1 MSPESEDINMVIV
14 NPAPIRH
21 RDDMIIEE
29 NTKPS
34 IYKGKFKEAM
44 NMDTSDDF
52 SQNDLKTELV
62 AETKVLKEK
71 LPTNMDMTED
81 FPNKESSEVSYYT
94 ALSTLSAEIRK
105 YAKDITPL
113 TKKEDKFRRSHMPL
127 QTLSYELYGDLLVQ
141 WLVTRKYIK
150 QAINIPSDGSMEKIT
165 WSYLNALFDHRFN
178 DTLSEK
184 DFLHC
189 IKGLHGILEKDVQKK
204 YDIANFG
211 KEGIS
216 VSVHA
221 PAKERI
227 VEKIVE
233 KIVYVE
239 KESKQANSSTP
250 TPSLLQQRKMKN
262 KATSKSSSYE
272 KDEVKN
278 ILTMAS
284 QLSDKLD
291 IPITDAFNKAEEIL
305 SITQTS
311 GRSSSRSR
319 SRSRN
324 RQTTTDVKQQPWYTS
339 DPQKVMELT
348 NTIKALLDAKPKVT
362 KKRVPKHPM
371 PKSDNLSPVSLGP
384 PIDDYNE
391 MMAKQ
396 NNVSNSSSQQDRP
409 GELQY
414 PPASLESQIAR
425 EQVKNKNRS
434 RPPPPGDSL
443 APYEEVV
450 SAESWQ
456 KRSVPSTQTS
466 PPTAEL
472 SSYAAAAKR
481 FYEKL
486 PTPEWVEVRKKKAQA
501 AIRPATKPNQFFVR
515 PQVQS
520 LLNHFKPGLRSTGRK
535 LLIELQDAIKH
546 QENWDII
553 MDKTKLIYA
562 EWTSSN
568 ALLLTTDIP
577 LSQDQQ
583 GLYRMAVAHYL
594 EQEVSEMRI
603 LNRPTTSSLR
613 FCRVPTRNTWD
624 GKVFTEDD
632 LLRMIQADK
641 LWKNAEIFGK
651 PRFIKPK
658 HVDSLPPV
666 ATVLIDIKD
675 TKKGEDAK
683 ALIGSTVVFNGQH
696 CRCLPWVNNDVIPQC
711 QSCYRWGHTKFVC
724 RMTFVTCARCGDNH
738 PTDSHVLYCGD
749 CLNGGNCERITCV
762 NCQGNGKDNHS
773 ALDTN
778 CPFRRAQNNRE
789 TMRVLMEDYRARK
802 AQRIEENAHAREQ
815 QRKEAEKTAKKKG
828 LTVRDLRAMLDNVEV
843 VKGREPTKTKTGPL
857 GKTTAR
863 KSVAQPPAARLI
875 IKPGEPSRVEGVTI
889 KKPKFGKPRTPSP
902 KGMDVDNPI
911 QINSSPLE
919 GSSASKNLDPHV

>member
-1 MSPESEDINMVIV
+1 
-14 NPAPIRH
+14 
-21 RDDMIIEE
+21 
-29 NTKPS
+29 
-34 IYKGKFKEAM
+34 
-44 NMDTSDDF
+44 MDT
-52 SQNDLKTELV
+52 
-62 AETKVLKEK
+62 
-71 LPTNMDMTED
+71 TED
-81 FPNKESSEVSYYT
+81 FDKEGSSEVAYYS
-94 ALSTLSAEIRK
+94 APSTLSAEIRK

-113 TKKEDKFRRSHMPL
+113 SKREDKFRRSHTPL
-127 QTLSYELYGDLLVQ
+127 QMLSNGKPLWDFMDVVTQNLTAEDMMEFHKELDRKGYSARSAYLEVMLNGLFKEVINEDLHQGHYNAIKDVYDNFNNPLEMFEDQVESVEKDKTLFAIIPYELYGDLLVQ

-150 QAINIPSDGSMEKIT
+150 QAINVPSDGSMEKIT

-178 DTLSEK
+178 DTLSEN

-189 IKGLHGILEKDVQKK
+189 VKGLHGILEKDIQKK
-204 YDIANFG
+204 YDVANFG
-211 KEGIS
+211 KEGINAS
-216 VSVHA
+216 IHT
-221 PAKERI
+221 PAKEKI
-227 VEKIVE
+227 VKKIVE

-239 KESKQANSSTP
+239 KESEQTNSSTS

-262 KATSKSSSYE
+262 KAASKSLSYE

-291 IPITDAFNKAEEIL
+291 IPIMDAFDKAEEIL
-305 SITQTS
+305 SITQST
-311 GRSSSRSR
+311 
-319 SRSRN
+319 
-324 RQTTTDVKQQPWYTS
+324 
-339 DPQKVMELT
+339 
-348 NTIKALLDAKPKVT
+348 
-362 KKRVPKHPM
+362 
-371 PKSDNLSPVSLGP
+371 
-384 PIDDYNE
+384 
-391 MMAKQ
+391 
-396 NNVSNSSSQQDRP
+396 

-414 PPASLESQIAR
+414 PPPSLESQIAR

-443 APYEEVV
+443 APYEEVL

-456 KRSVPSTQTS
+456 KRSAPSMQTS

-486 PTPEWVEVRKKKAQA
+486 PMPEWVEVRRKKAQA

-520 LLNHFKPGLRSTGRK
+520 LLNHFKPGLCSTGWK
-535 LLIELQDAIKH
+535 LLIELQDAIEH
-546 QENWDII
+546 QENWDIV

-568 ALLLTTDIP
+568 ALLLTMDIP

-603 LNRPTTSSLR
+603 LNRPTTSSLK

-683 ALIGSTVVFNGQH
+683 ALIGSTVIFSGQH
-696 CRCLPWVNNDVIPQC
+696 CRCLPWVNNDIIPQC

-738 PTDSHVLYCGD
+738 PMDSHVLYCGD

-762 NCQGNGKDNHS
+762 NCRGNGKDNHS

-778 CPFRRAQNNRE
+778 CPFRKAQNNRE
-789 TMRVLMEDYRARK
+789 AMRVLMEDYRVHK
-802 AQRIEENAHAREQ
+802 AQRIEENTHTCEQ
-815 QRKEAEKTAKKKG
+815 QRKEAEKAAKKKG
-828 LTVRDLRAMLDNVEV
+828 LTVKDLRAMLDNVEV
-843 VKGREPTKTKTGPL
+843 VKGQELTKAKTGPL

-863 KSVAQPPAARLI
+863 KSAAQPPVARLI
-875 IKPGEPSRVEGVTI
+875 IKPGEPSRVAGITI

-902 KGMDVDNPI
+902 KGMDIDNPI

-919 GSSASKNLDPHV
+919 GSSVSKNLDPHV